1 MYKIIAH
8 ACSLPSATL
17 HIWPAYWGI
26 LVVNVVKVAE
36 ERKIKQHLLPIE
48 DGEQMLH
55 YSLELVE
62 HGNTAL
68 RASGIHREMSYMW
81 DLFYRLR
88 TRNANLR
95 LTVVHVTFP
104 HDTGYV

>member
-1 MYKIIAH
+1 MYKIIAQ
-8 ACSLPSATL
+8 ACSLSSTTL
-17 HIWPAYWGI
+17 YIWPAYWSI
-26 LVVNVVKVAE
+26 LVVSVVKAAE

-68 RASGIHREMSYMW
+68 HVSGIHREMSY
-81 DLFYRLR
+81 
-88 TRNANLR
+88 T
-95 LTVVHVTFP
+95 
-104 HDTGYV
+104 